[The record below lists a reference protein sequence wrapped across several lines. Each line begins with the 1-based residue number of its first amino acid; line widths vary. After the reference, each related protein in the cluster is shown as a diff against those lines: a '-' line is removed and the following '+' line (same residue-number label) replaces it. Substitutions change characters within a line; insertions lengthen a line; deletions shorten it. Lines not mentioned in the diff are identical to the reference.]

1 MSGRQGRGDDKK
13 RRKREEKKKERRIY
27 LESKRVRGN
36 TALSALVKL
45 FNENTASII
54 ELATAE
60 GLTDDAI
67 AERLD
72 VKLSEV
78 EETVRVFGRLPV
90 SISDLLLKHPEV
102 LKNREALNAI
112 IDGVRGKRDF

>member
-1 MSGRQGRGDDKK
+1 MSRGQGRGDDKK
-13 RRKREEKKKERRIY
+13 RRKREERKKEKQQY

-36 TALSALVKL
+36 TALSALSKL

-54 ELATAE
+54 ELATIDE
-60 GLTDDAI
+60 LDDDVI
-67 AERLD
+67 AERLG

-78 EETVRVFGRLPV
+78 KETVRLFGRLPV

-102 LKNREALNAI
+102 LKNPEVLKAI
-112 IDGVRGKRDF
+112 IAGARGQGS

>member
-1 MSGRQGRGDDKK
+1 MSGRQGRSDEKK
-13 RRKREEKKKERRIY
+13 RRKREEKKKERERY

-45 FNENTASII
+45 FNENTAAII
-54 ELATAE
+54 ELATVE
-60 GLTDDAI
+60 GLNDDVI
-67 AERLD
+67 AERLG

-78 EETVRVFGRLPV
+78 EETVQTFGRLPV

-102 LKNREALNAI
+102 LKNPAALKAI
-112 IDGVRGKRDF
+112 IAGVRGKGD